1 MKKGFTLIELLVV
14 VLIIGVLAAIALP
27 QYFKAVE
34 RSRMSEAEQLLTS
47 IAQAQQR
54 KYLQL
59 GEFATQ
65 YTGLDVSPKGSL
77 NQQAFCTKGTPNA
90 KDKTASTCN
99 NGNGYLILLSGSVT
113 PNTELWGV
121 GTTVDYAL
129 PGSKNIGY
137 ASAKRVNDTMTDKI
151 NYQYTLYRAY
161 ASNGTSCVGA
171 NPNGAALCAE
181 FCGIDSLNKDQ
192 ACCND
197 GSAVAN
203 TDKPCQIP
211 FKVGAIN

>member
-34 RSRMSEAEQLLTS
+34 RSRMSEAEQMLTS
-47 IAQAQQR
+47 IGQAQQR
-54 KYLQL
+54 KYLQI

-77 NQQAFCTKGTPNA
+77 AQQAFCTKGTPDQTGTSA
-90 KDKTASTCN
+90 TTCN
-99 NGNGYLILLSGSVT
+99 NGNGYLILLSGDST
-113 PNTELWGV
+113 DLWGS
-121 GTTVDYAL
+121 GTDGANEL
-129 PGSKNIGY
+129 PAGKHVGY
-137 ASAKRVNDTMTDKI
+137 ASAKRVNGDMTDKI

-161 ASNGTSCVGA
+161 ASNGTTCRGT
-171 NPNGAALCAE
+171 NKNGLALCAD
-181 FCGIDSLNKDQ
+181 FCGIDSLNEGQ

-197 GSAVAN
+197 GSAVSN
-203 TDKPCQIP
+203 TNKPCAIP
-211 FKVGAIN
+211 YKVGAIN

>member
-47 IAQAQQR
+47 IGQAQQR
-54 KYLQL
+54 KYLQI

-77 NQQAFCTKGTPNA
+77 NQQAFCTKGTPDQKGVNA
-90 KDKTASTCN
+90 TTCN
-99 NGNGYLILLSGSVT
+99 NGNGFLIVLSGNST
-113 PNTELWGV
+113 DLWGTGTNPEGWQMPAAANV
-121 GTTVDYAL
+121 GY
-129 PGSKNIGY
+129 SK
-137 ASAKRVNDTMTDKI
+137 AKRVNGDMTTKI

-161 ASNGTSCVGA
+161 ASNGTTCIGDNA
-171 NPNGAALCAE
+171 NGAALCAD
-181 FCGIDSLNKDQ
+181 FCGIDSLGIGD

-197 GSAVAN
+197 GSAVKD
-203 TDKPCQIP
+203 TSKPCVLP

>member
-14 VLIIGVLAAIALP
+14 VLIIGILAAIALP

-34 RSRMSEAEQLLTS
+34 RSRMSEAEQLLTALS
-47 IAQAQQR
+47 QAQQR

-77 NQQAFCTKGTPNA
+77 NQQAYCTKGTPDA
-90 KDKTASTCN
+90 TGTGATTCN
-99 NGNGYLILLSGSVT
+99 NGNGFLILLSGAST
-113 PNTELWGV
+113 DLWGK
-121 GTTVDYAL
+121 GTDGANKMPASENV
-129 PGSKNIGY
+129 GY
-137 ASAKRVNDTMTDKI
+137 ASAKRVNGDMTDKI

-161 ASNGTSCVGA
+161 ASTGTTCIGA
-171 NPNGAALCAE
+171 NVNGAALCAD
-181 FCGIDSLNKDQ
+181 FCGIDSLGKNE

-197 GSAVAN
+197 GSAVKDTN
-203 TDKPCQIP
+203 KPCALP
-211 FKVGAIN
+211 YKVGAIN

>member
-47 IAQAQQR
+47 IGQAQQR
-54 KYLQL
+54 KYLQI
-59 GEFATQ
+59 GEFASE

-77 NQQAFCTKGTPNA
+77 NQQAFCTKGTPNV
-90 KDKTASTCN
+90 KNTTATTCN
-99 NGNGYLILLSGSVT
+99 NGNGFLIILSGNST
-113 PNTELWGV
+113 DLWGS
-121 GTTVDYAL
+121 GTDPEGYAL
-129 PGSKNIGY
+129 PATKSVGY
-137 ASAKRVNDTMTDKI
+137 ARAKRVNGDMTDKI

-161 ASNGTSCVGA
+161 ASNGTTCIGDNA
-171 NPNGAALCAE
+171 NGAALCAD
-181 FCGIDSLNKDQ
+181 FCGIDSLGKDQ

-197 GSAVAN
+197 GSAVKDTN
-203 TDKPCQIP
+203 KPCVIP